1 MFPARIE
8 NLRYFE
14 LHGDRCERETKNPR
28 PLTLSLK
35 QIPLQLRRQEYF
47 FQRLIYQFIV
57 HWSSSI
63 YLTDTL
69 ATLSNVSPAI
79 WGKHAIFGGSGSRK
93 RSWLRIS
100 HTHTLIEVRQ
110 SHRIISVRCFRE
122 KCTDVAHVC
131 RLGRVIR
138 FSIFVL
144 SAKDS
149 LFALVVPMAR
159 LVTVIATTFSL
170 LSGSTLL
177 EFSTS
182 FSYFRVSLG
191 DFQHAVQATKW
202 PLLQLPTIV
211 RANDFRN

>member
-1 MFPARIE
+1 MI
-8 NLRYFE
+8 
-14 LHGDRCERETKNPR
+14 
-28 PLTLSLK
+28 
-35 QIPLQLRRQEYF
+35 
-47 FQRLIYQFIV
+47 
-57 HWSSSI
+57 
-63 YLTDTL
+63 
-69 ATLSNVSPAI
+69 
-79 WGKHAIFGGSGSRK
+79 
-93 RSWLRIS
+93 IS

-131 RLGRVIR
+131 RLGRIIL

-159 LVTVIATTFSL
+159 LVSVIATTFSL

-211 RANDFRN
+211 RVNEFRN

>member
-1 MFPARIE
+1 MI
-8 NLRYFE
+8 
-14 LHGDRCERETKNPR
+14 
-28 PLTLSLK
+28 
-35 QIPLQLRRQEYF
+35 
-47 FQRLIYQFIV
+47 
-57 HWSSSI
+57 
-63 YLTDTL
+63 
-69 ATLSNVSPAI
+69 
-79 WGKHAIFGGSGSRK
+79 
-93 RSWLRIS
+93 IS

-131 RLGRVIR
+131 RLGRIIL

-149 LFALVVPMAR
+149 LFALVPMAR
-159 LVTVIATTFSL
+159 LVSVIATTFSL

-211 RANDFRN
+211 RVNEFRN